1 MRVEIFGT
9 ELEIKESRLDRTES
23 EIQRQI
29 TGYLEGERKSFN
41 TSVSFPDSFTGDI
54 MQEIYQIGYGETKTY
69 GKIAE
74 KLDSSPVAVGQACG
88 RNPVPVIVPYHR
100 VVGKNG
106 LGGYTAGVE
115 AKRRLLEL
123 ED

>member
-1 MRVEIFGT
+1 MKINIFNAQ
-9 ELEIKESRLDRTES
+9 LEIEVSRLDKTES

-29 TGYLEGERKSFN
+29 TGYLEGERKGFD
-41 TSVSFPDSFTGDI
+41 TSVSFPDSFTGEV
-54 MQEIYQIGYGETKTY
+54 MQEIYQIRYGETKTY
-69 GKIAE
+69 GEIAE

-88 RNPVPVIVPYHR
+88 RNPVPVIVPCHR